1 VVKRLNR
8 QRVATIGADIA
19 PGFVLDQATARF
31 MEILPTLNMP
41 PTVKITPS
49 GDAEVQAE
57 LVGSFVNAM
66 VLGVLLMMFVLI
78 LLFHSVVQ
86 PVTIIFS
93 LLLSVGGVAAALI
106 ITQNP
111 LSMPVLI
118 GILMLMGIVA
128 KNAILL
134 IDFAIEMRV
143 RGMKRIDAVIE
154 AGHKRARPI
163 VMTSIAMSA
172 GMLPSALGVGEG
184 GAFRAPMAIAV
195 IGGIIV
201 STVLS
206 LVVVPSMYLVMDDLS
221 RLFGWVLS
229 RFIGQKEAEPESP
242 EAHVLAERIDRGRED
257 MALLQGRLAALEE
270 TLSRRKAAPH
280 AAE

>member
-1 VVKRLNR
+1 
-8 QRVATIGADIA
+8 
-19 PGFVLDQATARF
+19 
-31 MEILPTLNMP
+31 
-41 PTVKITPS
+41 
-49 GDAEVQAE
+49 
-57 LVGSFVNAM
+57 
-66 VLGVLLMMFVLI
+66 
-78 LLFHSVVQ
+78 
-86 PVTIIFS
+86 
-93 LLLSVGGVAAALI
+93 
-106 ITQNP
+106 
-111 LSMPVLI
+111 
-118 GILMLMGIVA
+118 
-128 KNAILL
+128 
-134 IDFAIEMRV
+134 MRA